1 MADFDPFAN
10 LRGRQEPKP
19 HTVIMDPHDPFR
31 PKVASDSP
39 FVGGSSP
46 GIWSKEGSSSSFS
59 ISSSNEASSSTTF
72 ETQSAPKTRDSG
84 GVAISLTGGF
94 PGNDSVNVN
103 NSPRFV
109 DTAWWSETENASALN
124 VPMSHNNHV
133 RNESIYVDPYS
144 AYNESMYASA
154 YNESMYAGAYNE
166 SMYASAYNESM
177 YAGAYNES
185 MFADAYNESVYAD
198 AYSAFNSSNPY
209 LDGAFNE
216 SMYADAYTAFNMS
229 MYSDTSNTLDVST
242 NASNTNLAFANVSN
256 AYEFE
261 NTSYGANNVDNNT
274 NTTLDNFAQSGI
286 GVNDT
291 LTSANISVDS
301 IDNKAISNHNISV
314 SDRTNAESIDQA
326 FIEHTAKKT
335 NGLFIHV
342 PKTVGNMRLENTID
356 AKIHTGSHENIG
368 ETDMT
373 SQESGTMHAG
383 QDTRNEIM
391 SPFYDNV
398 NDKLDAL
405 NRLHRVS
412 ANNKEITN
420 GEIRAPQNINDLS
433 PPPAI
438 DVPASWDTG
447 VNNASDV
454 GLVDP
459 VLTVDGTSKQLSGMV
474 YLIQVKNCIAC
485 LFELRLDNNIFCEIE
500 EKKLALNYC
509 SIVL

>member
-19 HTVIMDPHDPFR
+19 HAVIMDPHDPFR

-46 GIWSKEGSSSSFS
+46 GVWSKEGSSSSFS

-124 VPMSHNNHV
+124 VSMSHYNHV

-144 AYNESMYASA
+144 AYNESMYA
-154 YNESMYAGAYNE
+154 GAYNE
-166 SMYASAYNESM
+166 SMYAS
-177 YAGAYNES
+177 AYNES

-242 NASNTNLAFANVSN
+242 NASNTNLAFANFSN

-261 NTSYGANNVDNNT
+261 NTSHGANNFDNK
-274 NTTLDNFAQSGI
+274 TTLDNFAHSRI

-291 LTSANISVDS
+291 LASANISVDS
-301 IDNKAISNHNISV
+301 IDSKNISNYSTTK
-314 SDRTNAESIDQA
+314 DERTNVESIDKA
-326 FIEHTAKKT
+326 FIEQTAKMT
-335 NGLFIHV
+335 NGIFMHV
-342 PKTVGNMRLENTID
+342 PETLGNMGLENTID

-368 ETDMT
+368 KTDMT

-405 NRLHRVS
+405 NRLHHVS
-412 ANNKEITN
+412 ANNMEIAN
-420 GEIRAPQNINDLS
+420 DEIRALQNINDLS

-454 GLVDP
+454 GLVES
-459 VLTVDGTSKQLSGMV
+459 VLTVDGTSNQLAGMV
-474 YLIQVKNCIAC
+474 YLMQVKNCIAC

-500 EKKLALNYC
+500 EKNGLELLFYC
-509 SIVL
+509 IVSE